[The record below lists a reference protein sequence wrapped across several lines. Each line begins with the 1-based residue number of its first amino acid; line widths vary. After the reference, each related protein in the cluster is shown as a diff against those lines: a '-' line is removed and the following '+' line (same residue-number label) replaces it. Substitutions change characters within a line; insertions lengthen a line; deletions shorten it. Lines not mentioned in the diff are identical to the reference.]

1 MSLVQELFKVMPLQQ
16 EAIYSLRILT
26 ACVCGLAIGIE
37 RTSRLKQAGIRTHCI
52 IACTASVMMI
62 ISKYCFGDMGDAAGN
77 FMGGTRGAD
86 PARIA
91 AQVVSGISFLG
102 AGVLLK
108 KGDTIKGLTTA
119 AGFWV
124 TTAIGL
130 SIGSGMYYT
139 GIFTTVLVI
148 VIQVI
153 FHRVH
158 IGCDT
163 STYTVK
169 VMMEESAARRSQL
182 VEELK
187 QNHMKVSV
195 GKVEKMEGDLLEVEL
210 LITTSLPLSL
220 EEAVVIL
227 KRNQAISSISL

>member
-119 AGFWV
+119 
-124 TTAIGL
+124 IGL

-158 IGCDT
+158 IGGDT

>member
-1 MSLVQELFKVMPLQQ
+1 
-16 EAIYSLRILT
+16 
-26 ACVCGLAIGIE
+26 
-37 RTSRLKQAGIRTHCI
+37 
-52 IACTASVMMI
+52 
-62 ISKYCFGDMGDAAGN
+62 
-77 FMGGTRGAD
+77 
-86 PARIA
+86 
-91 AQVVSGISFLG
+91 
-102 AGVLLK
+102 
-108 KGDTIKGLTTA
+108 
-119 AGFWV
+119 
-124 TTAIGL
+124 
-130 SIGSGMYYT
+130 MYYT

-158 IGCDT
+158 IGGDT

-169 VMMEESAARRSQL
+169 VIMEESAARRSQL

-195 GKVEKMEGDLLEVEL
+195 GKVEKMEGGLLEVEL

-227 KRNQAISSISL
+227 KRNQAISSILL